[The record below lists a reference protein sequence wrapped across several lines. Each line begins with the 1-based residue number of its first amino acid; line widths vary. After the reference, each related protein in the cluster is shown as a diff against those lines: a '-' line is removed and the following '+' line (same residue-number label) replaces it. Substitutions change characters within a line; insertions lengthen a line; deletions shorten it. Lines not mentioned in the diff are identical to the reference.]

1 MGLNSRMDL
10 AEKILQVHMELED
23 AEKEM
28 GMISDRIREF
38 EKIHDKYEQLY
49 GNRFGINRR
58 RMSRRLEGTELDR
71 MMHLVPAANSQP
83 QKTGFFGI

>member
-38 EKIHDKYEQLY
+38 EKI
-49 GNRFGINRR
+49 
-58 RMSRRLEGTELDR
+58 SRSSLLTCKKTASSFSFIGT
-71 MMHLVPAANSQP
+71 
-83 QKTGFFGI
+83 